1 MARTYFSLAARDL
14 GPASLAAFTQ
24 APAYLILETDAT
36 DQLLAQSALEEA
48 LANGIEEGLVAD
60 AILAQSEKGRSEIW
74 NIREDS
80 NVVTRAYPH
89 GYWFDISVPLQELE
103 TWLKQFEQGIAALG
117 PDISGFAFGHLGD
130 GNLHVG
136 VAGESVNPDK
146 DAVKAI
152 IYANLKQMGGSFSAE
167 HGIGLEKK
175 PELKTLIDPVKLALM
190 QSIKKT
196 IDPKGIMNPGKIIG

>member
-1 MARTYFSLAARDL
+1 MAPLRSLRSPKHPPISFWRL
-14 GPASLAAFTQ
+14 TRPISFWRNLPWRKRLAKA
-24 APAYLILETDAT
+24 
-36 DQLLAQSALEEA
+36 
-48 LANGIEEGLVAD
+48 IEEGLVAD
-60 AILAQSEKGRSEIW
+60 AILAQSEKERTEIW

-103 TWLKQFEQGIAALG
+103 TWLQQFDQGIAALG
-117 PDISGFAFGHLGD
+117 PDIKGFAFGHLGD

-136 VAGESVNPDK
+136 VAGESADPDK
-146 DAVKAI
+146 DKVKAI
-152 IYANLKQMGGSFSAE
+152 IYANLKEMGGSFSAE

-175 PELKTLIDPVKLALM
+175 PELNALTDTVKLALM

-196 IDPKGIMNPGKIIG
+196 IDPNGIINPGKIIG